1 MYHKGG
7 NTMKKL
13 CILAVV
19 GALCCISAT
28 DSFAQSEAAVLYLMI
43 KPGARAAGAGEAF
56 VATADDATATY
67 YNPAGLAFQS
77 GQEISLM
84 HTNWLPAFASDLYYE
99 FFGYSQYVEGWGN
112 LGAHL
117 VFMSYGEQVKMSQT
131 GVYEGTFQ
139 AYDMAL
145 GLSYGAL
152 LSDKTSAGVTMKI
165 IYSHLSD
172 AGAGAE
178 RGSGSGTSYAIDLGY
193 LHKGFLMKKL
203 TLGVALQN
211 MGPSIAY
218 IDADQADPLP
228 QNFKIGFAYELFRT
242 QFNSFKISADFS
254 KMLVKK
260 EGDDADPFYK
270 ALFTS
275 WFDKPIK
282 TELDQVIE
290 NVGFEYWYMSWVSL
304 RAGFFRDTYFNTGSG
319 SPIMTFGAGLKYS
332 MFQFDAAFVPAPDS
346 PLSDNTRFSLSIA
359 F

>member
-1 MYHKGG
+1 
-7 NTMKKL
+7 MKTL

-19 GALCCISAT
+19 GVLFFINSS

-77 GQEISLM
+77 GREISLM

-117 VFMSYGEQVKMSQT
+117 VFMSYGEQVRMSQT
-131 GVYEGTFQ
+131 GAYEGTFR

-145 GLSYGAL
+145 GLSYGGL
-152 LSDKTSAGVTMKI
+152 LSDKSSAGVTMKI

-172 AGAGAE
+172 TGAGAE
-178 RGSGSGTSYAIDLGY
+178 KGSGTGTSYAIDLGY
-193 LHKGFLMKKL
+193 IHKGFLLRSL

-211 MGPSIAY
+211 MGPAIAY
-218 IDADQADPLP
+218 IDAEQADPLP
-228 QNFKIGFAYELFRT
+228 QNLKIGFAYQIFGSE
-242 QFNSFKISADFS
+242 FNSLKLSADFS

-260 EGDDADPFYK
+260 EDDDADPFYK

-275 WFDKPIK
+275 WFDKPLK
-282 TELDQVIE
+282 TEVDEVIE
-290 NVGFEYWYMSWVSL
+290 NVGLEYWYGSWVAL
-304 RAGFFRDTYFNTGSG
+304 RAGFFRDTYFNTGKG
-319 SPIMTFGAGLKYS
+319 TPIMTFGAGLKYS
-332 MFQFDAAFVPAPDS
+332 MFQFDAAYVPAPDS
-346 PLSDNTRFSLSIA
+346 PLADNTRFSLSIS